1 MHGYRRI
8 LCWMLTV
15 VVLLACLPCSVLAD
29 AQVQSAPLTTAST
42 VRSGMVRV
50 LLSSMQYPSALD
62 ITVYGD
68 YTAEGDARVTLF
80 NGAQVSIRMN
90 TATGQITLI
99 TGGISYDMGRQV
111 KLRRHQTTGQS
122 GLKIA
127 QAKRPGNLY
136 PGDLQL
142 TAQSSGSAYRLYPI
156 MHVYIEYY
164 LHGVVPYEMGN
175 GAHLEALKA
184 QAVAARTYAMQRK
197 WSAGNKDYDLVDT
210 TGDQVFKGY
219 NAEYTHVIEAVRATE
234 GVVGVYNGGFATCYY
249 TASNGGEIAL
259 PSDVWSGG
267 GDYGYLAR
275 REDPYD
281 LENPN
286 SMVSSVTFAPG
297 AADNAALHAML
308 EEGLLAAAQ
317 AQGLEAEG
325 LEFEEIRSI
334 EAINPVAEGSIMFQT
349 LRFTLSASA
358 LEPAWLPK
366 DDDAGSP
373 GEPHESRSAN
383 LALYTI
389 DYLRRLLLD
398 SPYEQ
403 SKQRRLLD
411 TEFTVDLDVYRQI
424 KDGLKLGLNSSDCE
438 IVSVKKGV
446 FDFTIE
452 MRRFG
457 HGVGMS
463 QRGAQRMAGVH
474 EKTWLEIL
482 DFYYPNMSLE
492 KIEWA
497 TPALQPIDAL
507 PESIGA
513 ARPDP
518 TPTPTPAPLPALQDG
533 EYYAAVALEDA
544 GSTLNMRQ
552 SPTTQSPVVCLLYGG
567 RRLIVCGEADADG
580 WVAVKTAEESGY
592 VKLEYLEKE

>member
-1 MHGYRRI
+1 MNKAKIIRMAALA
-8 LCWMLTV
+8 LCM
-15 VVLLACLPCSVLAD
+15 AIFMAAP
-29 AQVQSAPLTTAST
+29 AQAFSLFGAGEGESISASAIQDDG
-42 VRSGMVRV
+42 VVRV
-50 LLSSMQYPSALD
+50 YLKSLAAPQNLTIDLNGVYTVENDAGFRFDRDTRIVLSD
-62 ITVYGD
+62 GGD
-68 YTAEGDARVTLF
+68 RIWLSVGGLTL
-80 NGAQVSIRMN
+80 
-90 TATGQITLI
+90 
-99 TGGISYDMGRQV
+99 DMGASLSLTRQYSDDPENGM
-111 KLRRHQTTGQS
+111 R
-122 GLKIA
+122 IA
-127 QAKRPGNLY
+127 ETQRDTLY
-136 PGDLQL
+136 MGDL
-142 TAQSSGSAYRLYPI
+142 SVSREESGGLRAVLSI
-156 MHVYIEYY
+156 NMEDY
-164 LHGVVPYEMGN
+164 LCGVVAYEMSDSWP
-175 GAHLEALKA
+175 LEALKA

-325 LEFEEIRSI
+325 LECEEIRSI

-482 DFYYPNMSLE
+482 DFYYPNMTLE

-497 TPALQPIDAL
+497 TPALQPIDVL

>member
-1 MHGYRRI
+1 MNKAKIIRMAALALCMAIFMAAPAQAFSLFGADEKESISSSAIQDDGVVRVYLKSLAAPQNLTIDLNGVYTVENDAGFRFDRDTRI
-8 LCWMLTV
+8 VLSDGGDRIWLSVGGLTLDMGAALTLTRQYSDDPENGMRIAETQRDTLYMGDLTV
-15 VVLLACLPCSVLAD
+15 CREESGGLRAVLSIN
-29 AQVQSAPLTTAST
+29 
-42 VRSGMVRV
+42 ME
-50 LLSSMQYPSALD
+50 
-62 ITVYGD
+62 D
-68 YTAEGDARVTLF
+68 YLC
-80 NGAQVSIRMN
+80 
-90 TATGQITLI
+90 
-99 TGGISYDMGRQV
+99 
-111 KLRRHQTTGQS
+111 
-122 GLKIA
+122 
-127 QAKRPGNLY
+127 
-136 PGDLQL
+136 
-142 TAQSSGSAYRLYPI
+142 
-156 MHVYIEYY
+156 
-164 LHGVVPYEMGN
+164 GVVAYEMSDSWP
-175 GAHLEALKA
+175 LEALKA

-234 GVVGVYNGGFATCYY
+234 GVVGIYNGGFATCYY

-259 PSDVWSGG
+259 PSDVWSGD

-275 REDPYD
+275 RADPYD

-286 SMVSSVTFAPG
+286 SMVSSVTFSPG

-308 EEGLLAAAQ
+308 EEGLKAAAE
-317 AQGLEAEG
+317 AQGIEAEG

-334 EAINPVAEGSIMFQT
+334 EAINPVAEGSIMYQT

-358 LEPAWLPK
+358 LMPDWAPK
-366 DDDAGSP
+366 DDDVGSP

-403 SKQRRLLD
+403 SSQRRLLD
-411 TEFTVDLDVYRQI
+411 EDFIVDLDVYRQI
-424 KDGLKLGLNSSDCE
+424 KDGLKLGLNGGDYE
-438 IVSVKKGV
+438 IVSVEKGV

-482 DFYYPNMSLE
+482 DFYYPGMTLE
-492 KIEWA
+492 KIEWD
-497 TPALQPIDAL
+497 TPDLQAIDEL

-533 EYYAAVALEDA
+533 EYYATVALEDA

-552 SPTTQSPVVCLLYGG
+552 NPTTQSPVICLLYGG

-592 VKLEYLEKE
+592 VKLEYLKKE